1 MTAMVPGSWSLVP
14 GPSLVLGPSL
24 VPGPESPVLSP
35 RSLVRAG
42 LLIFIVA
49 LVLGVT
55 PAPAV
60 AQESHVL
67 VITGASGDE
76 EHAKQFHGWAAT
88 FIDAAR
94 TKDNVPEANI
104 TYLGEK
110 PESNPSLIRGRS
122 ARENVEKAIADI
134 AAKAQKDDQVVIL
147 LIGHGTFDGSSAR
160 FNLPGPDLSAEEWSA
175 LLKKLAAQKV
185 AFINTS
191 ASSGAFLPA
200 IAAPGRTIVTATKT
214 GGERNEP
221 RFGEF
226 IAAAFGDAAA
236 DADRNGHVSVLEAF
250 NYADNKVAQVYKQAG
265 LLRTEHATIDDG
277 GEGKLAGTQFLTARP
292 SDGGIKVD
300 TSDPAMAALVAERE
314 AIQKEIDAL
323 RLKKDGVDQARYDQ
337 DMERLLT
344 NLALKTREIR
354 ELEAQTAKK
363 ATKP

>member
-1 MTAMVPGSWSLVP
+1 
-14 GPSLVLGPSL
+14 LVLT
-24 VPGPESPVLSP
+24 VTAPVLAQDSHI
-35 RSLVRAG
+35 LV
-42 LLIFIVA
+42 V
-49 LVLGVT
+49 
-55 PAPAV
+55 
-60 AQESHVL
+60 
-67 VITGASGDE
+67 TGAAGDE
-76 EHAKQFHGWAAT
+76 EHTKQFNGWAAT

-110 PESNPSLIRGRS
+110 PEANPTAIRGRS
-122 ARENVEKAIADI
+122 TRENVEKAIADI
-134 AAKAQKDDQVVIL
+134 AGKAKPDDQVVIL

-160 FNLPGPDLSAEEWSA
+160 FNLVGPDLSAEEWAA
-175 LLKKLAAQKV
+175 LLKKLSAQKV
-185 AFINTS
+185 AFINTT

-200 IAAPGRTIVTATKT
+200 VSAPGRTIVTATKT

-226 IAAAFGDAAA
+226 IVAAFGDAAA
-236 DADRNGHVSVLEAF
+236 DSDRNGHVSVLEAF
-250 NYADNKVAQVYKQAG
+250 NYADNMVAQAYKQGG
-265 LLRTEHATIDDG
+265 LLRTEHAALDDG

-292 SDGGIKVD
+292 SDGGLKVD
-300 TSDPAMAALVAERE
+300 TSDPAMRALVAERE

-323 RLKKDGVDQARYDQ
+323 RLKKDGIDQARYDQ

-354 ELEAQTAKK
+354 DLEAQAAKK

>member
-1 MTAMVPGSWSLVP
+1 MGLPADEGAGMTRVPGSWALVP
-14 GPSLVLGPSL
+14 GPSR
-24 VPGPESPVLSP
+24 VPGPWSPLRP
-35 RSLVRAG
+35 G
-42 LLIFIVA
+42 LLVLVA
-49 LVLGVT
+49 TLALGSA
-55 PAPAV
+55 APAV
-60 AQESHVL
+60 AQDSHIL

-76 EHAKQFHGWAAT
+76 EHAKLFHGWATT

-94 TKDNVPEANI
+94 TRDNVPDANI

-110 PESNPSLIRGRS
+110 PESNPSLMRGRS
-122 ARENVEKAIADI
+122 ARENVEKAVADI
-134 AAKAQKDDQVVIL
+134 AAKSRPGDQVVIL

-160 FNLPGPDLSAEEWSA
+160 FNLPGPDLSAEDWAA
-175 LLKKLAAQKV
+175 LLKTLSAQKV

-226 IAAAFGDAAA
+226 IVAAFGDAAA
-236 DADRNGHVSVLEAF
+236 DSDRNGHVSVLEAF
-250 NYADNKVAQVYKQAG
+250 NYADNKVAQVYKQGG
-265 LLRTEHATIDDG
+265 LLRTEHAMLDDG

-292 SDGGIKVD
+292 SDGGLKVD
-300 TSDPAMAALVAERE
+300 TSDPAMRALVAERE

-323 RLKKDGVDQARYDQ
+323 RLKKDEADPARYEQ
-337 DMERLLT
+337 DLERLLT

-354 ELEAQTAKK
+354 ELEAETAKK